1 MIKARVLLV
10 DDDGIALLVHNKMLE
25 KHAEIVTATNANEAL
40 EIIKRDNTFA
50 VIVSDQYMPE
60 MNGAELLQIVGTIAP
75 NMVRIMITGFADL
88 DVAMQA
94 VNLGNVFRFLVK
106 PCCKEDLVLAVVD
119 GINKYRHNAGEI
131 PSQTTPTE
139 QLAEQLTEREREV
152 LRLLGNGFTSGEIA
166 LTMGITIGTVK
177 THVHH
182 IFGKLEVNNRIKAV
196 ARAKSIGII

>member
-40 EIIKRDNTFA
+40 EIIKKDGSFA

-60 MNGAELLQIVGTIAP
+60 MNGAELLQIVGSIAP

-88 DVAMQA
+88 EVAMQA

-106 PCCKEDLVLAVVD
+106 PCSKEDLVLAVVD
-119 GINKYRHNAGEI
+119 GINKYRQNVGEI
-131 PSQTTPTE
+131 SSKTMPTE
-139 QLAEQLTEREREV
+139 LAEQLTERETEV
-152 LRLLGNGFTSGEIA
+152 LRLLGNGFTSGEISLA
-166 LTMGITIGTVK
+166 MGITIGTVK

-182 IFGKLEVNNRIKAV
+182 IFGKLSVNSRIKAV
-196 ARAKSIGII
+196 ARGKSLGII

>member
-25 KHAEIVTATNANEAL
+25 NHAEIVTATNANEAL
-40 EIIKRDNTFA
+40 EIIKKDKSFA

-60 MNGAELLQIVGTIAP
+60 MNGAELLKIVGTIAP
-75 NMVRIMITGFADL
+75 SMVRIMITGFADL

-106 PCCKEDLVLAVVD
+106 PCCKENLVLAVVD
-119 GINKYRHNAGEI
+119 GINKYRHNVGEI
-131 PSQTTPTE
+131 PPKTPLE
-139 QLAEQLTEREREV
+139 QLTEQLTEREREV
-152 LRLLGNGFTSGEIA
+152 LRLLGDGFTSGEIS
-166 LTMGITIGTVK
+166 LEMGITIGTVK

-196 ARAKSIGII
+196 ARAKSLGMI

>member
-1 MIKARVLLV
+1 MIKAKVLLV

-25 KHAEIVTATNANEAL
+25 KHAQVVTATNANEAL
-40 EIIKRDNTFA
+40 EIIKKDKSFA

-60 MNGAELLQIVGTIAP
+60 MNGAELLQHVTTMAP

-88 DVAMQA
+88 AVAMQA

-119 GINKYRHNAGEI
+119 GINKYRQDTGQI
-131 PSQTTPTE
+131 PPKTMLT
-139 QLAEQLTEREREV
+139 EQLTEREREV
-152 LRLLGNGFTSGEIA
+152 LRLLGDGFTSGEISLA
-166 LTMGITIGTVK
+166 MGITIGTVK

-196 ARAKSIGII
+196 AKAKSMGII

>member
-1 MIKARVLLV
+1 MIKAKVLLV

-25 KHAEIVTATNANEAL
+25 KHAQVVTATNANEAS
-40 EIIKRDNTFA
+40 EIIKKDKSFA

-60 MNGAELLQIVGTIAP
+60 MNGAELLQHVTTMAP

-88 DVAMQA
+88 AVAMQA
-94 VNLGNVFRFLVK
+94 VNLGNVFRILVK

-119 GINKYRHNAGEI
+119 GINKYRQDTGQI
-131 PSQTTPTE
+131 PPKTMLT
-139 QLAEQLTEREREV
+139 EQLTEREREV
-152 LRLLGNGFTSGEIA
+152 LRLLGDGFTSGEISLA
-166 LTMGITIGTVK
+166 MGITIGTVK

-196 ARAKSIGII
+196 AKAKSMGII

>member
-1 MIKARVLLV
+1 MLKARVLLV

-25 KHAEIVTATNANEAL
+25 NHAEIVTATNANEAL
-40 EIIKRDNTFA
+40 EIIKNDKSFA

-60 MNGAELLQIVGTIAP
+60 MNGAELLKIVGTIAP
-75 NMVRIMITGFADL
+75 SMVRIMITGFADL

-106 PCCKEDLVLAVVD
+106 PCCKENLVLAVVD
-119 GINKYRHNAGEI
+119 GINKYQQNVGGI
-131 PSQTTPTE
+131 SLKTPLK
-139 QLAEQLTEREREV
+139 QLTEQLTEREREV
-152 LRLLGNGFTSGEIA
+152 LRLLGNGLTSGEIS
-166 LTMGITIGTVK
+166 LEMGITIGTVK

-196 ARAKSIGII
+196 ARAKSLGMI

>member
-25 KHAEIVTATNANEAL
+25 KHAEIITATNANEAL
-40 EIIKRDNTFA
+40 EIIKKDKSFA

-119 GINKYRHNAGEI
+119 GINKYRQNVGEI
-131 PSQTTPTE
+131 INPRTMLT
-139 QLAEQLTEREREV
+139 EQLTEREREV
-152 LRLLGNGFTSGEIA
+152 LRLLGNGFTSGEIS
-166 LTMGITIGTVK
+166 LEMGITIGTVK

-196 ARAKSIGII
+196 ARAKSLGII

>member
-25 KHAEIVTATNANEAL
+25 NHAEIVTATNANEAL
-40 EIIKRDNTFA
+40 EIIKKDKSFA

-60 MNGAELLQIVGTIAP
+60 MNGAELLKIVGTIAP
-75 NMVRIMITGFADL
+75 SMVRIMITGFADL

-106 PCCKEDLVLAVVD
+106 PCCKENLVLAVVD
-119 GINKYRHNAGEI
+119 GINKYRQNVGEI
-131 PSQTTPTE
+131 PPKTTPLKLT
-139 QLAEQLTEREREV
+139 EQLTEREREV
-152 LRLLGNGFTSGEIA
+152 LRLLGNGFTSGEIS
-166 LTMGITIGTVK
+166 LEMGITIGTVK

-196 ARAKSIGII
+196 ARAKSLGMI

>member
-1 MIKARVLLV
+1 MVKARVLLV

-25 KHAEIVTATNANEAL
+25 NHAEIVTATNANEAL
-40 EIIKRDNTFA
+40 EIIKKDKSFA

-60 MNGAELLQIVGTIAP
+60 MNGAELLKIVGTIAP
-75 NMVRIMITGFADL
+75 SMVRIMITGFADL

-106 PCCKEDLVLAVVD
+106 PCCKENLVLAVVD
-119 GINKYRHNAGEI
+119 GINKYRQNVGEI
-131 PSQTTPTE
+131 PAKTSLA
-139 QLAEQLTEREREV
+139 QLTEQLTEREREV
-152 LRLLGNGFTSGEIA
+152 LRLLGNGFTSGEIS
-166 LTMGITIGTVK
+166 LEMGITIGTVK

-196 ARAKSIGII
+196 ARAKSLGMI